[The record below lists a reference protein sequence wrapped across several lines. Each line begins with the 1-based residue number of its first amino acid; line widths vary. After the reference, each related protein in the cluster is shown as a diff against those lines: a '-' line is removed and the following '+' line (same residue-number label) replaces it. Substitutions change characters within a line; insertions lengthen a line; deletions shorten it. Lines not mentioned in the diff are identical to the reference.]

1 MSDTKTPTQTHD
13 SPVIGVHQEEEDVD
27 ELFNDDDD
35 GIPQP
40 SADHHLDST
49 IVQSPAAI
57 ADRTDDPIATT
68 EDTNA
73 DGQGNANANANVDA
87 NADDDVEMQ
96 NATATDN
103 VEANNTAINST
114 KPQSKQQQQQQQS
127 SKPSKKRPLPKASI
141 PLINTTIPDLP
152 ELTRKDKTLKEVLE
166 LMDSEFQPIIPD
178 IVTDYYLAKNG
189 FETSDLRIK
198 RLLALATQK
207 FISDVAQDAYEYSRI
222 RSASA
227 VYNSSNP
234 QVRAKALLQGQ
245 QFANM
250 ASGSNMVNGNDA
262 NAANADGAVEGA
274 SANAGGASTAASAAS
289 SSGAHSAGN
298 LQGKVVLKMADL
310 SSALSEY
317 GLNVTRPDFYR

>member
-1 MSDTKTPTQTHD
+1 MSDSKTHD
-13 SPVIGVHQEEEDVD
+13 SPVIAVHPEEEDVD
-27 ELFNDDDD
+27 DLFNDNDD

-40 SADHHLDST
+40 ELSSAEHPEST
-49 IVQSPAAI
+49 IVDSPAVV
-57 ADRTDDPIATT
+57 ADHSDDPVATT
-68 EDTNA
+68 ED
-73 DGQGNANANANVDA
+73 
-87 NADDDVEMQ
+87 VEMKDPAS
-96 NATATDN
+96 NAVTAASAPAEANSSASGPLAATVNAAETAANTADTATD
-103 VEANNTAINST
+103 
-114 KPQSKQQQQQQQS
+114 QDS
-127 SKPSKKRPLPKASI
+127 SKPKSRKRPLPKVSI

-166 LMDSEFQPIIPD
+166 LMDSDFQPIIPD

-189 FETSDLRIK
+189 FETSDIRIK

-250 ASGSNMVNGNDA
+250 ASSSNMVNGNDPNAPSADGNTEGAGA
-262 NAANADGAVEGA
+262 NA
-274 SANAGGASTAASAAS
+274 GASTATAT